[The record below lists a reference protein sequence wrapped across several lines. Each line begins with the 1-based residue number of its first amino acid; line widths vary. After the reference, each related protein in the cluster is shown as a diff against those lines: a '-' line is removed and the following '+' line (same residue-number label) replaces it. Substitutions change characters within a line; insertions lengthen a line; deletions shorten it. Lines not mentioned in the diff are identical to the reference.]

1 MALPGLNK
9 LQIEVIAQTSRDRY
23 KIRIFEQFDLW
34 QVTVTLLTDPP
45 QDFQALT
52 SRGDVKTW
60 RELSGTIEYIQETC
74 PDCQLI
80 TVEVGRWKFARS
92 DQS

>member
-9 LQIEVIAQTSRDRY
+9 QQIEVIAQTSRDRY

-45 QDFQALT
+45 QDFHAFT
-52 SRGDVKTW
+52 SRGDLKTW
-60 RELSGTIEYIQETC
+60 RELSGAIGYIQETC

-80 TVEVGRWKFARS
+80 TVEVGSWRFARS